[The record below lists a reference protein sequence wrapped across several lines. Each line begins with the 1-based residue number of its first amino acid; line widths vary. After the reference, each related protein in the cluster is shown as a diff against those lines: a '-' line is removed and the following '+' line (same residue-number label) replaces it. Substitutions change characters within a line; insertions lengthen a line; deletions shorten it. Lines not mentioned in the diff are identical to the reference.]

1 MLYYVFRAHKP
12 CEWSLSSGHG
22 TDVMD
27 QWIHCLVQPDVPPH
41 VPFHKYIHHRLYQM
55 MSCGQIVIL
64 DIRKP
69 FLDLSAFG
77 YRTAPGKPD

>member
-27 QWIHCLVQPDVPPH
+27 QWIHCLVLPDVIPTCAIQQIHPP
-41 VPFHKYIHHRLYQM
+41 
-55 MSCGQIVIL
+55 
-64 DIRKP
+64 
-69 FLDLSAFG
+69 
-77 YRTAPGKPD
+77 